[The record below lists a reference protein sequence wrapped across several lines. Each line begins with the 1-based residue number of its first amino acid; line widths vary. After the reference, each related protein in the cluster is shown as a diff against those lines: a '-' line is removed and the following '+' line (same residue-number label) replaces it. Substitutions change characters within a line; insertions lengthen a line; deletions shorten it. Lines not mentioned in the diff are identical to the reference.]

1 MDKQIELLT
10 PKNSV
15 LLMIN
20 YHPQMAF
27 SVTTIDRQS
36 LKNNTSALAKQA
48 NYSKCLPFLP
58 LWKQKA
64 FVDLFGLTGV
74 DYVYTMVHRQKPRSE
89 WKGKIVK

>member
-36 LKNNTSALAKQA
+36 LKNNTSALA
-48 NYSKCLPFLP
+48 
-58 LWKQKA
+58 
-64 FVDLFGLTGV
+64 
-74 DYVYTMVHRQKPRSE
+74 
-89 WKGKIVK
+89 